1 MAPCDG
7 SSSVMAVDRA
17 TTFNVDAFFTSEA
30 FTGAVGLPPRKR
42 YTVPAAFAD
51 HPAAG
56 RARLAVSPDAA
67 WSVRVAPAVRGSSG
81 PPGAGA
87 TRLELRTTTVKA
99 RCRPEVGVRME
110 SERPGSG
117 WSAAPAGRTHARTT

>member
-67 WSVRVAPAVRGSSG
+67 WSVRVPAAAGR
-81 PPGAGA
+81 PP
-87 TRLELRTTTVKA
+87 R
-99 RCRPEVGVRME
+99 
-110 SERPGSG
+110 
-117 WSAAPAGRTHARTT
+117 PAGPTRGPRWRSALERFSSDLVAYAVSARFSRGKMPG